1 MFHCALSCLFGLCG
15 DYDNG
20 VFVFFSFV
28 VYILLARR
36 WEVICDIRKDI
47 EQAIKNGRS

>member
-20 VFVFFSFV
+20 VFVFFFV
-28 VYILLARR
+28 CSVYTIGQ
-36 WEVICDIRKDI
+36 KM
-47 EQAIKNGRS
+47 GGHM